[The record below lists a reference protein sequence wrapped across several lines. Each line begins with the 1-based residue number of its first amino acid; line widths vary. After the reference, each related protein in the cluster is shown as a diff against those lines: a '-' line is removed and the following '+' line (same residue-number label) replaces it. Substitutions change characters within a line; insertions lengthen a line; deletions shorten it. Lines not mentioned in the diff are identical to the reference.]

1 MIGWLD
7 PTILALGLAV
17 GAGAF
22 VQSSIGFGIAVV
34 SAPVIVVVEPQL
46 MPVSLMVCAIFLPCV
61 QLAGGPRVV
70 SWQPLGW
77 SLAARLLATPLGV
90 VIVAVTS
97 ADAIALIVGVLI
109 LVTVAVSVRA
119 VDVRPTRGS
128 MLAAGAISGVSGT
141 AASIGGPFMALA
153 MQHEPPHRLRA
164 TLAVFFIVGTGVS
177 LAGLALAGQ
186 VSAEQLRAGLTW
198 WPCVVA
204 GHLAAGP
211 VRARLDAGALR
222 RVVLAFCVVASL
234 GVIIRTL
241 I

>member
-17 GAGAF
+17 GVGAF

-34 SAPVIVVVEPQL
+34 SAPVIVVVEPAL

-61 QLAGGPRVV
+61 QLASGPREV
-70 SWQPLGW
+70 SWRPLGW
-77 SLAARLLATPLGV
+77 SLAARLLATPIGV
-90 VIVAVTS
+90 LIVAATS
-97 ADAIALIVGVLI
+97 TDAIALIVGVLI
-109 LVTVAVSVRA
+109 LITVAVSVRA

-128 MLAAGAISGVSGT
+128 MLVAGAISGVSGT

-153 MQHEPPHRLRA
+153 MQHEPPHRLRS
-164 TLAVFFIVGTGVS
+164 TLAVFFIGGTSVS
-177 LAGLALAGQ
+177 LVGLALAGQ
-186 VSAEQLRAGLTW
+186 VSAEQLQAGLTW
-198 WPCVVA
+198 WPFVVA

-211 VRARLDAGALR
+211 VRSRLDAGALR

-241 I
+241 L

>member
-1 MIGWLD
+1 MTAWLD

-17 GAGAF
+17 GIGAF

-34 SAPVIVVVEPQL
+34 SAPLVVVVEPQL
-46 MPVSLMVCAIFLPCV
+46 MPVSLMVCAIFLPFV
-61 QLAGGPRVV
+61 QLASGPREI

-77 SLAARLLATPLGV
+77 SLVARLLATPLGI

-119 VDVRPTRGS
+119 VDIRPTRGS
-128 MLAAGAISGVSGT
+128 MLTAGAISGVSGT

-186 VSAEQLRAGLTW
+186 VTPEQLRAGITW
-198 WPCVVA
+198 WPFVVA
-204 GHLAAGP
+204 GHLMAGP
-211 VRARLDAGALR
+211 VRSRLDARALR

-241 I
+241 L